1 VLGRQITTYHH
12 KNKPIIVWNVIMD
25 CIFSRDSLA
34 QLKEQIKDMQIL
46 NTMAQDRI
54 QWKDTVNTVS
64 TFGLHKT
71 WRISPV
77 SSKTFKKDSPSWS
90 CLCWVLTGPSSG
102 SPLQASTSGVQ
113 NEGNHGSMP
122 HMLVPPTWCERHIC
136 CSVTPIKMNVTLNY
150 LCLKHMKL
158 LKSNL
163 LLTVSFNLLHIWLP

>member
-1 VLGRQITTYHH
+1 MKRYCEHG
-12 KNKPIIVWNVIMD
+12 
-25 CIFSRDSLA
+25 
-34 QLKEQIKDMQIL
+34 
-46 NTMAQDRI
+46 
-54 QWKDTVNTVS
+54 VNFWVTQNMENFTS
-64 TFGLHKT
+64 QPG
-71 WRISPV
+71 

-90 CLCWVLTGPSSG
+90 YLCWVLTGPSSG
-102 SPLQASTSGVQ
+102 SPSQASTSGVQ

-163 LLTVSFNLLHIWLP
+163 LLTVSFNFFTYDFHNQHIQCSAVQYVYNVW